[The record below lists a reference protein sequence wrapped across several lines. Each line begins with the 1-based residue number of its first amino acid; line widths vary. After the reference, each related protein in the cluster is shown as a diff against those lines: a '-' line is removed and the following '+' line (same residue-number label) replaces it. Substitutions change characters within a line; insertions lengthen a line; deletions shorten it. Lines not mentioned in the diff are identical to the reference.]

1 MENFFTEMRKLH
13 SINPVYTI
21 KPTRFVYCPLDNFL
35 HLVNVSGKAYSG
47 SLGVLLEPTSGDCT
61 GLSRMRSRGTEAAGD
76 QSW

>member
-1 MENFFTEMRKLH
+1 MCNLYSTK
-13 SINPVYTI
+13 PVYTI
-21 KPTRFVYCPLDNFL
+21 KPIRFGYCPLDNVL
-35 HLVNVSGKAYSG
+35 HLVNVTGKAYSG

>member
-1 MENFFTEMRKLH
+1 MCKLH
-13 SINPVYTI
+13 SSKPVYTI
-21 KPTRFVYCPLDNFL
+21 KPTHFVYCPLDNFL

-61 GLSRMRSRGTEAAGD
+61 GLSRMRSRRTEAAGD